1 MKDIIPVA
9 QPALVGREKE
19 YVLDCLD
26 SSWISSKGK
35 YIQKFEEAF
44 ADLVGV
50 KHALSC
56 CNGTAALHL
65 ALLALGVGPG
75 DEVIIPTLTYVATA
89 NAVLYCG
96 AKPVFID
103 SEDQTWNLD
112 PALLESQ
119 ITERTRGI
127 IVVHLYGHPA
137 DMDPIRV
144 VAAKH
149 GLFII
154 EDAAEAHGA
163 EYKGKQ
169 VGTLGDIATFSFYGN
184 KILTTGEGGMVCTQD
199 DGLATRIRQLRGQG
213 QDLQRRYWFTMV
225 GYNYRMT
232 NIAAA
237 IGLAQVEKV
246 DWHIARRREVAQWYR
261 SRLQGIPQV
270 RFSPEMIW
278 ARNVYWLSSIV
289 LDDRIDR
296 DAVMGTMLSQG
307 VETRP
312 FFYPMHVLPIYQ
324 SYLGSDKYP
333 VADRLGRQGINLPSS
348 GLLTEQQVGYVSNA
362 LIHAMQINSRR

>member
-1 MKDIIPVA
+1 MTNFIPVA
-9 QPALVGREKE
+9 QPALIGREKE

-26 SSWISSKGK
+26 SSWISSTGK

-44 ADLVGV
+44 ADLIGV

-56 CNGTAALHL
+56 SNGTVALHL
-65 ALLALGVGPG
+65 ALLALDVGPG
-75 DEVIIPTLTYVATA
+75 DEVIVPTLTYVATA

-103 SEDQTWNLD
+103 SEEQTWNID
-112 PALLESQ
+112 PALLECQ
-119 ITERTRGI
+119 VTKHTRGI

-137 DMDPIRV
+137 DMDPIRA
-144 VAAKH
+144 VAVKH
-149 GLFII
+149 GLFVI

-163 EYKGKQ
+163 QYKGKL
-169 VGTLGDIATFSFYGN
+169 VGTLSDISTFSFYGN

-199 DGLATRIRQLRGQG
+199 DRLAARVRQLRGQG

-237 IGLAQVEKV
+237 IGLAQVEKAE
-246 DWHIARRREVAQWYR
+246 WHISRRREVAMCYR
-261 SRLQGIPQV
+261 SKLQRVPQV
-270 RFSPEMIW
+270 RFSPEMPW
-278 ARNVYWLSSIV
+278 AQNVYWLSSVV
-289 LDDRIDR
+289 LDDSIDR
-296 DAVMGTMLSQG
+296 DGVIETMLSAG

-312 FFYPMHVLPIYQ
+312 FFHPMHTLPIY
-324 SYLGSDKYP
+324 SAANSICP
-333 VADRLGRQGINLPSS
+333 VATRLGRQGVNLPSY
-348 GLLTEQQVGYVSNA
+348 GLLTEQQIDDVVSA
-362 LIHAMQINSRR
+362 LTYAMQINSRR